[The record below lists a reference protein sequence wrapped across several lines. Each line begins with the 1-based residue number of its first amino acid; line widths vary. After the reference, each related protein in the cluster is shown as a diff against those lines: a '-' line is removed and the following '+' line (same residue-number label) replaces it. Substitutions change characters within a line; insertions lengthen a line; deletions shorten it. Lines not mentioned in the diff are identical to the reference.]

1 MFDPQ
6 AVRQGMQLKK
16 ELKETPTSFRTDSGA
31 ASPTGNKTRM
41 AGDFLAELQDPGVAN
56 QVQGWLGN
64 FANSPQGLE
73 FNQAKM
79 MMMGGGVA

>member
-6 AVRQGMQLKK
+6 QVMRGQKLKN

-41 AGDFLAELQDPGVAN
+41 AGDFIAELQDPDTAN
-56 QVQGWLGN
+56 KVSGWIAN
-64 FANSPQGLE
+64 FAMSPQGMQ

-79 MMMGGGVA
+79 MGMGGMG